1 MIFLVASQG
10 SRPQDPDLCAEF
22 VGDAS
27 GNSTNA
33 GVKEAGWAEG
43 VAKVDAAATAAS
55 SEGPRGW
62 SWNGPSQCP
71 SWRPG
76 GHITLSPPSVLEG
89 SLQRICFFAFSSSL
103 ALHFLYESQT
113 LSIFFFQKFIL
124 REVAPWLTTGPAC
137 IQPG

>member
-1 MIFLVASQG
+1 M
-10 SRPQDPDLCAEF
+10 CAEF

-27 GNSTNA
+27 GNSTNE
-33 GVKEAGWAEG
+33 GVKEARWAEG

-71 SWRPG
+71 RWRPG

-103 ALHFLYESQT
+103 ALHFLYKSQT
-113 LSIFFFQKFIL
+113 LTEYFFLSKVYSQGGGSL
-124 REVAPWLTTGPAC
+124 ADHRSRLLSAWLTQEVSAQT
-137 IQPG
+137 